1 MIPLATDITSYLRD
15 AATDP
20 QFPDAP
26 FDWTRADAE
35 RIARD
40 EGLSLTADHWDVV
53 RALHHYYAR
62 HQDLG
67 PISLRDLHDAL
78 DEHFHAQ
85 GGLKFLYTLFPAGPI
100 AQSCRLAGLKAPF
113 IATDR
118 GFGSAA

>member
-1 MIPLATDITSYLRD
+1 MIHLSSDIKSALRD
-15 AATDP
+15 PSTDP
-20 QFPDAP
+20 DFPDAP
-26 FDWTRADAE
+26 FEWTRADAE

-40 EGLSLTADHWDVV
+40 EALQLTPAHWDVV
-53 RALHHYYAR
+53 RALQHYYAR

-85 GGLKFLYTLFPAGPI
+85 GGLKFLYMLFPAGPI
-100 AQSCRLAGLKAPF
+100 AQSCRLAGLRAPF

>member
-26 FDWTRADAE
+26 FDWRRADAE
-35 RIARD
+35 RIARE
-40 EGLSLTADHWDVV
+40 EGLSLTDDHWDVV
-53 RALHHYYAR
+53 RALQHYYAR

-118 GFGSAA
+118 GFGSVA